1 MSDKTRRVLAIILAL
16 AMVGSLAA
24 GVILSSLGGG
34 SASSAPEAE
43 QSGSSSAFD
52 NPREAEDDIG
62 LARRTADDVTAMGDV
77 DAPLVLIEYADYRCP
92 YCGVFNRDTLP
103 VIVEEYV
110 ETGKIRIEW
119 RDLPLFGEQS
129 TDAAVAARAAGKQ
142 DRFWEYHDA
151 VYADAPERGHLEV
164 TQDKLLAWAEEVDVP
179 DMEQFE
185 DDLDDPQLLELVRA
199 DAREGQQVGATGT
212 PTFVIGHEAIAGA
225 QPIGLFRDLLD
236 DQLEAVGAK

>member
-34 SASSAPEAE
+34 TGGSAPDAE
-43 QSGSSSAFD
+43 ESKSSSAYD

-62 LARRTADDVTAMGDV
+62 LARREADDPTAMGDV

-103 VIVEEYV
+103 TIVEEYV
-110 ETGKIRIEW
+110 ETGRIRIEW

-129 TDAAVAARAAGKQ
+129 SDAAVAARAAGKQ
-142 DRFWEYHDA
+142 GRFWEYHDA
-151 VYADAPERGHLEV
+151 VYADAPEEEHLEV
-164 TQDKLLAWAEEVDVP
+164 TRDKLLGWAQEVDVP
-179 DMEQFE
+179 DMDQFE
-185 DDLDDPQLLELVRA
+185 EDLDDPRLLELVRA
-199 DAREGQQVGATGT
+199 DAHEGEQVGATGT
-212 PTFVIGHEAIAGA
+212 PTFVIGHEALVGA
-225 QPIGLFRDLLD
+225 QSIGLFRDLLD
-236 DQLEAVGAK
+236 DQLEAVGEQ

>member
-34 SASSAPEAE
+34 SGNSAPGAG
-43 QSGSSSAFD
+43 QSGSSSAHGD
-52 NPREAEDDIG
+52 PREAEDDIA
-62 LARRTADDVTAMGDV
+62 LARRDADDPTAMGDV

-92 YCGVFNRDTLP
+92 YCGVFNQDTLP
-103 VIVEEYV
+103 TIVEEYV
-110 ETGKIRIEW
+110 DTGKVRIEW

-129 TDAAVAARAAGKQ
+129 SDAAVAARAAGRQ

-164 TQDKLLAWAEEVDVP
+164 TRDKLLAWAEEVDVP
-179 DMEQFE
+179 DTEQFE
-185 DDLDDPQLLELVRA
+185 EDLDDPQLLDLVEA

-212 PTFVIGHEAIAGA
+212 PTFVIGHEALVGA

-236 DQLEAVGAK
+236 DQLEAVGVQ